1 MFTIELNHQRLQ
13 EALRKIEG
21 AVWLLPP
28 LMRGIAVE
36 LGSITE
42 ENLEEQGRPDWQDL
56 SDVRIGQREKD
67 GTWPGQMLQVSSAG
81 LAASITTHAT
91 DSSALVGSNKPYAAM
106 MHFGGSKAQFPHLWG
121 DIPARPYLPM
131 DADGVMQPEA
141 EEAILDL
148 ALMHLENAAS
158 L

>member
-1 MFTIELNHQRLQ
+1 MFTVDLDHQRLQ

-21 AVWLLPP
+21 AVWLLPT
-28 LMRGIAVE
+28 LMRGIAAE
-36 LGSITE
+36 LGSLTE
-42 ENLEEQGRPDWQDL
+42 ENLEEQGRPDWTGL

-81 LAASITTHAT
+81 LAASITTLAT

-106 MHFGGSKAQFPHLWG
+106 MHFGGTKARFPHLWG

-131 DADGVMQPEA
+131 DAEGVMQPEA

-148 ALMHLENAAS
+148 ALMHLENAAR

>member
-148 ALMHLENAAS
+148 ALMHLENAVR